1 MKNLLKDGVSRARK
15 DQSGLTL
22 IELALVITVHG
33 LILLAVLIAYQLVVD
48 QRKLTELATEIAVVR
63 HAVTNWASG
72 HRVYYPRIGADTDTD
87 PLRDDPKT
95 LSSWSQIAGFLDMPM
110 AGVAKS
116 ETTMTLTGANPWDGN
131 YVLAVYTATP
141 RTWSIEVFSIPKI
154 YKSALQKRYS
164 FVTRLPNVFTDSS
177 GADATDT
184 FAMRL
189 YFEE

>member
-48 QRKLTELATEIAVVR
+48 QRKLTELATEIAVIR

-72 HRVYYPRIGADTDTD
+72 HRLYYPQLGTDTDYD
-87 PLRDDPKT
+87 PLRDDTRT
-95 LSSWSQIAGFLDMPM
+95 LVSWSQIAGFLEIPM
-110 AGVAKS
+110 SSMARG
-116 ETTMTLTGANPWDGN
+116 ETTMTLATANPWDGN
-131 YVLAVYTATP
+131 YVLSTYSASP
-141 RTWSIEVFSIPKI
+141 RLWSVEIFNIPKI
-154 YKSALQKRYS
+154 YKAALQKRYS
-164 FVTRLPNVFTDSS
+164 FVTRKENVFTDSS

-184 FAMRL
+184 FAMKL